1 MELSILIPNQQKIG
15 LLPVQELPVFS
26 GNILDYPTF
35 MQAFE
40 AIIESETKNQI
51 EKVPECRLNITRNHG
66 HFETVNN
73 CQRYIMLH
81 SKAIKSDMAAL
92 IACSER
98 KRVSYDVLHKL
109 STVDILYAEN
119 NKKRRLKVN
128 CIGFYEAECVVARRD
143 DAEVRRTH
151 FKVKL
156 LLI

>member
-1 MELSILIPNQQKIG
+1 
-15 LLPVQELPVFS
+15 
-26 GNILDYPTF
+26 
-35 MQAFE
+35 
-40 AIIESETKNQI
+40 
-51 EKVPECRLNITRNHG
+51 
-66 HFETVNN
+66 
-73 CQRYIMLH
+73 
-81 SKAIKSDMAAL
+81 MAAL
-92 IACSER
+92 IARSER
-98 KRVSYDVLHKL
+98 KRVCYDVLHKL